1 MGGKNKKN
9 SSQQDAW
16 KVWVDR
22 DLCIG
27 AASCVAIAPN
37 AFSLDNESKAVVLDT
52 FDKEQKKNIID
63 AAQACPVAAIF
74 IEEIKTGKRI
84 FPK

>member
-1 MGGKNKKN
+1 MGDKHTNNSSKKN
-9 SSQQDAW
+9 AW

-27 AASCVAIAPN
+27 VASCVAVAPS
-37 AFSLDNESKAVVLDT
+37 AFSLDNEAKAVVLDT
-52 FDKEQKKNIID
+52 IDQEQKETILD
-63 AAQACPVAAIF
+63 AARACPVAAIF
-74 IEEIKTGKRI
+74 IEEIKSGKRI